1 MNRNTIVRGFLLTFT
16 AAALLAASSAS
27 AQPYRQDRGL
37 REPGYRELR
46 RLAQQL
52 DDRAQHAADVAEH
65 DRYRLYRRDS
75 TFLRQVSDF
84 ARRANRFDARL
95 ARYRAEP
102 WPVQDEV
109 RNLLRSAR
117 DIRGRVRQSR
127 WVDEHTLGEWNEI
140 IEIVGRMEQIS
151 DGRIDFR
158 GGPGPQDFGPPQRLD
173 ERDSDRNPPPP
184 DRRLDEYGAR
194 VPAGPGDSRGNQ
206 LADLA
211 RELEDRAG
219 RALETAQ
226 RVAMER
232 GPYRREYMSAIR
244 DFNSQAEAFRQGIGA
259 GTMNPGQIR
268 AEAGRLLDVARQSD
282 QRMRQDDA
290 FREVWPDW
298 QGAMQTLQR
307 IIDLL
312 R

>member
-1 MNRNTIVRGFLLTFT
+1 MNKNTIARGFLLTFT
-16 AAALLAASSAS
+16 AAALLAASAAS

-37 REPGYRELR
+37 REGGYRELR
-46 RLAQQL
+46 SLAQQL

-65 DRYRLYRRDS
+65 DRYRLYRRDN

-84 ARRANRFDARL
+84 ARRASRFDARL

-102 WPVQDEV
+102 WPVQDEA
-109 RNLLRSAR
+109 RDLLRSAR
-117 DIRGRVRQSR
+117 GIRGRVRQSR
-127 WVDEHTLGEWNEI
+127 WVDEHTLSDWNEI
-140 IEIVGRMEQIS
+140 VEIVSRMEQIS

-158 GGPGPQDFGPPQRLD
+158 GQPGPSDLGPPQRLD
-173 ERDSDRNPPPP
+173 ERDLDRNPPPP

-194 VPAGPGDSRGNQ
+194 GPAGPGDSRGNQ

-219 RALETAQ
+219 RALDTAQ
-226 RVAMER
+226 RVATER
-232 GPYRREYMSAIR
+232 GPYRREYMQTIR
-244 DFNSQAEAFRQGIGA
+244 DFNSQAAAFRQNIGA

-268 AEAGRLLDVARQSD
+268 AEASRLLDITRQND
-282 QRMRQDDA
+282 QRMRQDNA

-307 IIDLL
+307 ILDVL